1 MITRP
6 LDLAAKL
13 RPEPRNF
20 DFLFL
25 VNGGLIVLFFF
36 LFGSRFVLAPGL
48 GLDFQL
54 PVLPGSALSAA
65 QTTHNISIT
74 RGGMMLVADEGHMG
88 QITLPRLR
96 DWLKEQAKETKNP
109 VLLIRSD
116 AGVEASVLSDVTAA
130 ACQSGFRVYW
140 AALPVRAVPAESN

>member
-1 MITRP
+1 MIMRP

-48 GLDFQL
+48 GFDFQL
-54 PVLPGSALSAA
+54 PALPGSALSAA

-74 RGGMMLVADEGHMG
+74 RGGMLFVDEGQMG
-88 QITLPRLR
+88 GISLPRLR
-96 DWLKEQAKETKNP
+96 EWLKEQAKETKNP
-109 VLLIRSD
+109 VLLIRADS
-116 AGVEASVLSDVTAA
+116 GVEESVLSDVMTAA
-130 ACQSGFRVYW
+130 LQSGFRVEW
-140 AALPVRAVPAESN
+140 AAHSVRAAPAESN

>member
-1 MITRP
+1 MIMRP

-48 GLDFQL
+48 GFDFQL
-54 PVLPGSALSAA
+54 PALPGSALSAA
-65 QTTHNISIT
+65 QTTHNIFIS
-74 RGGMMLVADEGHMG
+74 RGGMLFVDKG
-88 QITLPRLR
+88 QISLPRLR
-96 DWLKEQAKETKNP
+96 EWLKEQAKETKNP
-109 VLLIRSD
+109 VLLIGSD
-116 AGVEASVLSDVTAA
+116 AAVEASVLSDVMTAA
-130 ACQSGFRVYW
+130 NQSGFRVVW
-140 AALPVRAVPAESN
+140 AAQPVRAAPAESN